1 MSEKTVKK
9 NVKPRKFNRK
19 HKTAITITV
28 TPQNLILFIAEEFEL
43 KLTDLIFI
51 KAGRVKY
58 ENSFSLATVYNICNG
73 AGVVVP
79 VS

>member
-28 TPQNLILFIAEEFEL
+28 TPQNLI
-43 KLTDLIFI
+43 
-51 KAGRVKY
+51 
-58 ENSFSLATVYNICNG
+58 
-73 AGVVVP
+73 
-79 VS
+79 